1 MKHDEWDSALALA
14 RAEMEAQVESVFEAV
29 AHEHDGDWA
38 MQNAWE
44 ILRLRMAAIFVSTDY
59 DEEL

>member
-1 MKHDEWDSALALA
+1 MALA
-14 RAEMEAQVESVFEAV
+14 RAEMEAQVESVLEAT

-38 MQNAWE
+38 MANAIE
-44 ILRLRMAAIFVSTDY
+44 ILRLRFAAIFVSTDY